1 MSKNRKM
8 ADNSGSAGINT
19 RLAHIGND
27 PKDFHG
33 YVNPP
38 VVRASTILYPDY
50 ETMRDRSQKYHYGI
64 DGTPTTEALK
74 DALSELE
81 GAAGTALVPSG
92 LAAISVSI
100 LCFAKAGMHML
111 VVDSL
116 YGPTRLFCDTVLS
129 PLGVEVE
136 YFSPFVGDDFSKLMR
151 PNTGIVMLEAPGSNS
166 MEMCDVPLL
175 AGIAHDRNKD
185 CIVMM
190 DNTWASPLFFR
201 PLDHG
206 VDVSIHALTKY
217 PAGHADVLMGGISTN
232 AKHIAQLQSSTRAMG
247 MCVGGDDAYLV
258 LRSMRSMGVRM
269 RHQEKTT
276 LQICQWLQSQK
287 EVSRVLYPA
296 LPDDPGHELW
306 ARDFS
311 GASSLFTVVLKD
323 RSPDQA
329 GVFLNA
335 LQIFGL
341 GYSWA
346 GYESL
351 AVMPKFDDR
360 QICLGPEDGTSIR
373 LQIGLEDAE
382 DLIADIDQ
390 ALAAMVAAD
399 S

>member
-1 MSKNRKM
+1 M
-8 ADNSGSAGINT
+8 ADYSGSAGINT
-19 RLAHIGND
+19 KLAHIGND
-27 PKDFHG
+27 PRDFHG

-50 ETMRDRSQKYHYGI
+50 ETMRDRTQKYNYGI

-81 GAAGTALVPSG
+81 GAAGTVLVPSG
-92 LAAISVSI
+92 LAAISTAV

-116 YGPTRLFCDTVLS
+116 YGPTRLFCDSVLA

-136 YFSPFVGDDFSKLMR
+136 YFSPFVGDSFAKLMR

-175 AGIAHDRNKD
+175 AGIAHESNGD
-185 CIVMM
+185 CLVMM

-217 PAGHADVLMGGISTN
+217 PAGHADVLMGGVSAN
-232 AKHIAQLQSSTRAMG
+232 SQHFPKLQSSTRALG
-247 MCVGGDDAYLV
+247 ICVGGDDAYLV

-269 RHQEKTT
+269 RHQEKST
-276 LQICQWLQSQK
+276 LQICQWLQTK
-287 EVSRVLYPA
+287 TEVSRVLYPA

-311 GASSLFTVVLKD
+311 GASGLFSVVLKD

-329 GVFLNA
+329 GAFLNA
-335 LQIFGL
+335 LRIFGL

-351 AVMPKFDDR
+351 AVMPNFSDR
-360 QICLGPEDGTSIR
+360 QICRGPEDGTTIR

-390 ALAAMVAAD
+390 ALAAMNAVD
-399 S
+399 